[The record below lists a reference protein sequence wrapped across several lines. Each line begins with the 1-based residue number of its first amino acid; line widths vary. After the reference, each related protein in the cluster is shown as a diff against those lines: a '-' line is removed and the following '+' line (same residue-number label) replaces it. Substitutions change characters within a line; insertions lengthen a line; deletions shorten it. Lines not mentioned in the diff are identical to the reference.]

1 MNLYRIKITM
11 PDGSKG
17 KCYGLFK
24 DGFEAV
30 LQVFADFPQARAISA
45 IFIMKGGAA

>member
-1 MNLYRIKITM
+1 MNLFRIKITM
-11 PDGSKG
+11 SDGSLG

-30 LQVFADFPQARAISA
+30 MQIKADFPQAKTVSA